1 MTTLLERATLTADL
15 SPAVAVVLCSCGAR
29 VADTRPSIAWT
40 LAARHVTVH
49 GPKAAPAYRAAMKYA
64 RDHRRKG
71 R

>member
-1 MTTLLERATLTADL
+1 MNLLDERATLAADL
-15 SPAVAVVLCSCGAR
+15 SPSMTVVLCSCGTR

-49 GPKAAPAYRAAMKYA
+49 GPKAAPAYRSAMKYA